1 MGSEHE
7 QIGRSGEHVNG
18 YNSQRDREKVRN
30 ALVWNKSYL
39 LCRMQTFQNLVFS
52 VVLLFYAGRQPICP
66 FQIKSMQNEA
76 TRQNIKYSMKV

>member
-18 YNSQRDREKVRN
+18 YNSRGDGEKVRN

-39 LCRMQTFQNLVFS
+39 LCSMQTFKS

-76 TRQNIKYSMKV
+76 TQQNIKYTMRV

>member
-18 YNSQRDREKVRN
+18 YNSQRDGEKVRN
-30 ALVWNKSYL
+30 ALVWNKSHFYAHI
-39 LCRMQTFQNLVFS
+39 QNLVFS

-76 TRQNIKYSMKV
+76 TPQNIKYTMKV

>member
-18 YNSQRDREKVRN
+18 YNSRGDGEKVRN

-39 LCRMQTFQNLVFS
+39 LCSMQTFK
-52 VVLLFYAGRQPICP
+52 I
-66 FQIKSMQNEA
+66 
-76 TRQNIKYSMKV
+76 